1 MLFIFFFFFQ
11 AEDGIRDAQES
22 RGLGDVYKRQ
32 VSTQSTGVRSI
43 LHMSQP
49 SFVPKLIGAAQAAVI
64 TIGPYVA
71 EIHSLANK
79 GWDRLAPYHP
89 EELLTLLMGLVLCFF
104 GGAYVTTITAAEAFR
119 VVAWEQVKTATLD
132 VWGQYRQAVLK
143 AAEQE
148 PKNETAQQAFTR
160 KVTLAVQGC
169 EPEVVN
175 KALVSGQAGLMA
187 VVAVLRIKF
196 AQTITFGASLATQIK
211 DLVAVGWL
219 PKQLESALAPAYHK
233 WIPTIIDYSC
243 KIFGIS
249 CAWTVQRGLFA
260 FHTSIRGGKML
271 ARGGLSFTA
280 KLKGFDAAR
289 YEGCLLYTSD
299 AADEEDS
306 VDLGGR
312 RIIKK
317 KKKKKIKSMKMIH
330 II

>member
-1 MLFIFFFFFQ
+1 
-11 AEDGIRDAQES
+11 
-22 RGLGDVYKRQ
+22 
-32 VSTQSTGVRSI
+32 
-43 LHMSQP
+43 
-49 SFVPKLIGAAQAAVI
+49 
-64 TIGPYVA
+64 
-71 EIHSLANK
+71 
-79 GWDRLAPYHP
+79 
-89 EELLTLLMGLVLCFF
+89 MGLVLCFF

-289 YEGCLLYTSD
+289 YEGTPNMLYLEALLAVVGFYAQFVRGFSSTGLLGYVLFPVFLPLNICEFMIGMIIGR
-299 AADEEDS
+299 AA
-306 VDLGGR
+306 
-312 RIIKK
+312 
-317 KKKKKIKSMKMIH
+317 
-330 II
+330 